1 MALIRPFAG
10 LRPSAARA
18 ADVASPPYDVLS
30 VDAARAHAAGK
41 PWSFLHV
48 TRAEIDLAPE
58 ADAYGAETYE
68 GARRALAKMI
78 EAGVLKRDSGPRY
91 YVYRVACTGHQ
102 QTGVVSAASIAA
114 YQSGRIRRHELTMPD
129 KEEDRARHMDALDAQ
144 TGLVFAVHR
153 ADSGVGGI
161 TERICGAPPADD
173 VTDADGVRH
182 SLWVV
187 DDRGDITGLTEAF
200 EGMDALYIADGH
212 HRSAAA
218 ARVANRRRTPG
229 GGRDEAWES
238 FLIASFPD
246 DQVRIL
252 AYNRL
257 VRSLGDHSPNA
268 FVAAVRERF
277 DVTPGDG
284 RAEPRGP
291 GEFAMYLDRRWY
303 RLALGRDAPR
313 PQDPVAALDVSV
325 LGECLLHPVLGIRD
339 ARRDSRIDFVGGA
352 DGLAAI
358 ERAVDGGAAAVAFAL
373 YPTSL
378 RELMAIADCGLVM
391 PPKSTWFDPKLVDGL
406 VTYPFF

>member
-1 MALIRPFAG
+1 MTLIRPFAG

-30 VDAARAHAAGK
+30 VADARAHAAGK

-48 TRAEIDLAPE
+48 TRAEIDLAPG
-58 ADAYGAETYE
+58 ADGAETYE
-68 GARRALAKMI
+68 GARRALRKMVD
-78 EAGVLKRDSGPRY
+78 EGVLRRDAGPRY
-91 YVYRVACTGHQ
+91 YVYRVACEGHQ
-102 QTGVVSAASIAA
+102 QTGIVSAASIAA
-114 YQSGRIRRHELTMPD
+114 YESGRIRRHEATMPE
-129 KEEDRARHMDALDAQ
+129 KEEDRARHMDAVDAQ

-153 ADSGVGGI
+153 ADSQVDGI
-161 TERICGAPPADD
+161 TERICDGRPAND

-182 SLWVV
+182 ALWVI
-187 DDRGDITGLTEAF
+187 DDRTDISRLTEAF
-200 EGMDALYIADGH
+200 EGMVAIYIADGH

-218 ARVANRRRTPG
+218 ARVADRRRTPG
-229 GGRDEAWES
+229 GGEDEAWGS

-246 DQVRIL
+246 DQVRVL

-257 VRSLGDHSPNA
+257 IRSLGGLSPEA

-277 DVTPGDG
+277 EVTPADG

-291 GEFAMYLDRRWY
+291 GEFAMYLERGWH
-303 RLALGRDAPR
+303 RLALRRDAPR
-313 PQDPVAALDVSV
+313 PQDTIAALDVSV
-325 LGECLLHPVLGIRD
+325 LGEHLLQPILGIVD
-339 ARRDSRIDFVGGA
+339 VRRDPRIDFAGGA
-352 DGLAAI
+352 DGLANI

-378 RELMAIADCGLVM
+378 RDLMAIADRGLMM
-391 PPKSTWFDPKLVDGL
+391 PPKSTWFDPKLADGL

>member
-1 MALIRPFAG
+1 VPLIRPFAG
-10 LRPSAARA
+10 LRPSATRA
-18 ADVASPPYDVLS
+18 EEVVSPPYDVLS
-30 VDAARAHAAGK
+30 PKAARAHAAGK

-58 ADAYGAETYE
+58 ADAHGADVYE
-68 GARRALAKMI
+68 GARRALRKMLD
-78 EAGVLKRDSGPRY
+78 AGVLKRDPGPRY
-91 YVYRVACTGHQ
+91 YVYRVACEGHE

-114 YQSGRIRRHELTMPD
+114 YESGRIRRHEATMPE
-129 KEEDRARHMDALDAQ
+129 KEEDRTRHMDAVDAQ

-153 ADSGVGGI
+153 ANFQVSEI
-161 TERICGAPPADD
+161 TERICAASPEDD

-187 DDRGDITGLTEAF
+187 DDSADIVRLTGAF

-218 ARVANRRRTPG
+218 ARVASQRRKPG
-229 GGRDEAWES
+229 DGGDAAWES

-257 VRSLGDHSPNA
+257 VRSFGGISPETFA
-268 FVAAVRERF
+268 AAVGERF
-277 DVTPGDG
+277 DVTPADG

-291 GEFAMYLDRRWY
+291 GEFAMYLERRWH
-303 RLALGRDAPR
+303 RLALRKDAPR
-313 PQDPVAALDVSV
+313 PQGPVAALDVSV
-325 LGECLLHPVLGIRD
+325 LGERLLHPILGIGD
-339 ARRDSRIDFVGGA
+339 PRRDSRIDFVGGA
-352 DGLAAI
+352 DGLAAA
-358 ERAVDGGAAAVAFAL
+358 ERAVDEGAAAVAFAL

-378 RELMAIADCGLVM
+378 RDLMVIADRGLMM
-391 PPKSTWFDPKLVDGL
+391 PPKSTWFDPKLADGL

>member
-1 MALIRPFAG
+1 M
-10 LRPSAARA
+10 
-18 ADVASPPYDVLS
+18 
-30 VDAARAHAAGK
+30 
-41 PWSFLHV
+41 

-58 ADAYGAETYE
+58 ADAKGAETYE
-68 GARRALAKMI
+68 GARRALRKMVD
-78 EAGVLKRDSGPRY
+78 EGVLKRDPGPRY
-91 YVYRVACTGHQ
+91 YVYRVACEGHQ
-102 QTGVVSAASIAA
+102 QTGVVLAASIAA
-114 YQSGRIRRHELTMPD
+114 YESGRIRRHEATMPE
-129 KEEDRARHMDALDAQ
+129 KEEDRARHMDAVDAQ

-153 ADSGVGGI
+153 AGTEVGGI

-173 VTDADGVRH
+173 VTDADGVRQ

-187 DDRGDITGLTEAF
+187 DDRADITGLTGAF

-218 ARVANRRRTPG
+218 ARVADRRRTPNGDG
-229 GGRDEAWES
+229 GEAWES

-246 DQVRIL
+246 DQVRVL

-257 VRSLGDHSPNA
+257 VRSLGGLSPEA

-277 DVTPGDG
+277 DVTPADG

-291 GEFAMYLDRRWY
+291 GEFGMYLERRWH
-303 RLALGRDAPR
+303 RLAPGRDAPR

-325 LGECLLHPVLGIRD
+325 LGERLLHPILGIVD
-339 ARRDSRIDFVGGA
+339 ARRDSRLDFVGGA

-358 ERAVDGGAAAVAFAL
+358 EGAVDGGAAAVAFAL

-378 RELMAIADCGLVM
+378 RDLMAIADLGQLM

-406 VTYPFF
+406 VSYPFF